1 MSCLE
6 QCVLKWDLHGASG
19 QSLHSQLSQTYQNFY
34 VLHNDA
40 TKGSYTT
47 ICIMVLFCGEL
58 QTSSSFTSKLFL
70 VLLLSFLE
78 TFFSCV
84 CECQRCRVGDPCVW
98 RHACAHKD
106 DVFMIQHRHI
116 SALFC
121 QLLARCLHINN
132 FAGKL

>member
-1 MSCLE
+1 MSCVV
-6 QCVLKWDLHGASG
+6 QCVLKWDLHGSSG
-19 QSLHSQLSQTYQNFY
+19 QGLHSQLSQTYQNFY

-47 ICIMVLFCGEL
+47 ICIMVLFCSEL

-84 CECQRCRVGDPCVW
+84 CLNVKGAELVIRVSGDILVLIRTMC
-98 RHACAHKD
+98 
-106 DVFMIQHRHI
+106 
-116 SALFC
+116 S
-121 QLLARCLHINN
+121 
-132 FAGKL
+132 